1 MVFYECKQCFTKFKN
16 KGQFDEHSI
25 CCEFMRNRAVE
36 INNKSAFINDPVPS
50 NRMLYESVKN
60 CMSRI
65 QRLEAEN
72 EFLKT
77 FARRERQKI
86 DMIDYLKMRYPVLT
100 MDFTAMVAALKDIQQ
115 KHLEAVFGG
124 NIVDGVSALVADLI
138 DANKDHFPI
147 CAFSHKSHTLYVYDR
162 GVWSEMPLSDIN
174 NLFDLLSNRF
184 FPAYTKWEQRRNE
197 FIVETEEVKMQKMDF
212 MRKINGHYM
221 SEEVKYQK
229 FRSFLFNKL
238 KQNVKNIVEYE
249 FV

>member
-1 MVFYECKQCFTKFKN
+1 
-16 KGQFDEHSI
+16 
-25 CCEFMRNRAVE
+25 MRNRAVE

-77 FARRERQKI
+77 CARRERQKI

-138 DANKDHFPI
+138 DANKNNFPI
-147 CAFSHKSHTLYVYDR
+147 AAFSHKLHTLYVYDK
-162 GVWSEMPLSDIN
+162 GIWSEMPLSDIN
-174 NLFDLLSNRF
+174 NLFDLLSLNF
-184 FPAYTKWEQRRNE
+184 FAAYFKWEQRRNE
-197 FIVETEEVKMQKMDF
+197 FIVETEEVKMQKLEF
-212 MRKINGHYM
+212 KRKINGHYM
-221 SEEVKYQK
+221 SEESKYQK